1 MISKIEISALK
12 DYLETNEESEPRIVK
27 GFLEDVISMF
37 DELQQYKAIGTVG
50 QCWEAK
56 ERQIRKKLI
65 YNSNGGVD
73 KDWICPA
80 CGKFCNPY
88 SKFCQNCGQAII

>member
-50 QCWEAK
+50 QCREAK

>member
-37 DELQQYKAIGTVG
+37 DELQQYKAIGTVDKC
-50 QCWEAK
+50 QEARG
-56 ERQIRKKLI
+56 RQMRKKLI

-88 SKFCQNCGQAII
+88 SKFCQNCGQAIV